1 MFQRSKSL
9 SLFRKLGIGRK
20 RKALHKPW
28 RNSHHSWRTKSQ
40 SFCCFLIVLTM
51 LFLLQLF
58 YIGPKKRKFTEST
71 FLFKQIDNLI
81 NCLRMKFKS
90 WKNFSQFCNIVQQ
103 IQVKIVKKVFNH
115 IQDKMYHIHLWV
127 QHSHKWLQ
135 RRPSCSMTKI
145 CSSMVLEDK
154 QIILAHIVVKIF
166 IY

>member
-28 RNSHHSWRTKSQ
+28 INSHHRWRTKSQ
-40 SFCCFLIVLTM
+40 SFCCFLNFLTM

-58 YIGPKKRKFTEST
+58 YIGPKKRKFIEST
-71 FLFKQIDNLI
+71 CLFKQIDNII

-90 WKNFSQFCNIVQQ
+90 WKDLKLCNIVQ

-115 IQDKMYHIHLWV
+115 IQDKIYHIHLWV
-127 QHSHKWLQ
+127 HHSHKWLQ
-135 RRPSCSMTKI
+135 WKALLQYDKNVFLHVIRRETN
-145 CSSMVLEDK
+145 
-154 QIILAHIVVKIF
+154 
-166 IY
+166 

>member
-40 SFCCFLIVLTM
+40 FFYYFLNFLTM

-58 YIGPKKRKFTEST
+58 YIGPKKRKFIEST
-71 FLFKQIDNLI
+71 CLFKQIENLI

-90 WKNFSQFCNIVQQ
+90 WKNFSQLCNIVQQ

-127 QHSHKWLQ
+127 HHSHKWLQ
-135 RRPSCSMTKI
+135 RKALLQYDQNLFLRGTGR
-145 CSSMVLEDK
+145 ETN
-154 QIILAHIVVKIF
+154 
-166 IY
+166 